1 LSSVARRYLIKTQ
14 RSEAVTGKK
23 TEWETSGKIFPVSEI
38 SFSYSRETT
47 HPKFTL
53 SSMSGTELCS
63 SSANDYV
70 A

>member
-23 TEWETSGKIFPVSEI
+23 TEWETSGKIFPVSKI
-38 SFSYSRETT
+38 SSYSRETT